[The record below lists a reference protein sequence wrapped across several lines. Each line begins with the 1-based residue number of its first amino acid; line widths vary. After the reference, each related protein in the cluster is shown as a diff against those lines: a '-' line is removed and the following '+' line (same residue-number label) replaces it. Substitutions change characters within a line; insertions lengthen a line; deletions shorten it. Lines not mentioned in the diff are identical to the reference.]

1 MLDALANKQ
10 VDIVIMDTFSLPQ
23 VNETLKKKHLKVAE
37 MIDTNSGYG
46 IVLGGIARSLKEDIK
61 SALLHKEDMLTHFA
75 EKMKGNLPV
84 TYLIKCFFNNSYDL
98 SFLLNGLL
106 FLENKRKY
114 HVNDFL
120 RVDQLRYGE
129 VLVLFK
135 VTEH

>member
-23 VNETLKKKHLKVAE
+23 VNETLKKKRLKVAE

-61 SALLHKEDMLTHFA
+61 SALLSKEDMLIRFT

-84 TYLIKCFFNNSYDL
+84 T
-98 SFLLNGLL
+98 
-106 FLENKRKY
+106 
-114 HVNDFL
+114 
-120 RVDQLRYGE
+120 
-129 VLVLFK
+129 
-135 VTEH
+135 